1 MPLFITDAGQVL
13 HPSAQRIWE
22 QVIDGRFE
30 NRATCEDHD
39 PQSSLRDVAMREAT
53 PLFNEL
59 CAEYR
64 RHLASDATRREKSL
78 AARRRLA
85 DRVGLEAVRAH
96 RLRAIT
102 EEEREWRNNMPSPE
116 DILPEFNAVITLE
129 VQGGH
134 HG

>member
-1 MPLFITDAGQVL
+1 MPLFITEAGQVL

-30 NRATCEDHD
+30 IHPNGGNQD
-39 PQSSLRDVAMREAT
+39 PNTLLRELAMGEAT
-53 PLFNEL
+53 PVFNEV

-64 RHLASDATRREKSL
+64 RHLASDAARRERSL

-85 DRVGLEAVRAH
+85 ERVGLEAVRAH

-102 EEEREWRNNMPSPE
+102 EEEREWRNNMPSP
-116 DILPEFNAVITLE
+116 DDTLPEFNAVMTLQ
-129 VQGGH
+129 VRGGH